1 MCVWPPATPKSI
13 RKRITDPVRR
23 ILVDECLTADLVASA
38 QARGFDATH
47 VRFIGKAGLQDY
59 NLVDV
64 ILDGGYLFVTQN
76 ARDFLKLF
84 ARLDIHDGLLLI
96 LPKSRAAEQVRL
108 FEAGLDFIS
117 GLDHTINRVIEIH
130 SVDDIRLSNLPPGEG

>member
-1 MCVWPPATPKSI
+1 M
-13 RKRITDPVRR
+13 RR

-38 QARGFDATH
+38 QARGLDATH
-47 VRFIGKAGLQDY
+47 VRFMGKAGVQDY

-84 ARLDIHDGLLLI
+84 SKVDIHDGLLLI
-96 LPKSRAAEQVRL
+96 LPKSRAAEQVLL
-108 FEAGLDFIS
+108 FEAALDFIET
-117 GLDHTINRVIEIH
+117 LEHTINRVIEVH
-130 SVDDIRLSNLPPGEG
+130 AVDDIRLSNLPPGGAP

>member
-1 MCVWPPATPKSI
+1 M
-13 RKRITDPVRR
+13 RR

-38 QARGFDATH
+38 QARGLDATH

-76 ARDFLKLF
+76 ARDFLKL
-84 ARLDIHDGLLLI
+84 LSKLEIHEGLVLLL
-96 LPKSRAAEQVRL
+96 PKARAAEQVRL
-108 FEAGLDFIS
+108 FEAGLDFIA
-117 GLDHTINRVIEIH
+117 GLDHTINRVVEIH
-130 SVDDIRLSNLPPGEG
+130 SIDDIRLSNLPPGGIE

>member
-1 MCVWPPATPKSI
+1 M
-13 RKRITDPVRR
+13 RR

-38 QARGFDATH
+38 QSRGLDATH
-47 VRFIGKAGLQDY
+47 VRFIGKAGVQDY

-84 ARLDIHDGLLLI
+84 SRVEIHDGLLLI
-96 LPKSRAAEQVRL
+96 LPKTRAVEQVRL
-108 FEAGLDFIS
+108 FEAALDFIAT
-117 GLDHTINRVIEIH
+117 LEHTINRVIEVH
-130 SVDDIRLSNLPPGEG
+130 SIDDIRLSNLPPGGPE